1 MKSSDS
7 FNSRFASTV
16 KDVKIFFS
24 TCLSM
29 HMLPVLF
36 ALVLIIAADQ
46 KSNSRID
53 DTASQTIVVTPN
65 TGAAAITTG
74 AHQIKNYVL
83 LNPTNMTQVVAIYKT
98 SRLIMKTIR

>member
-7 FNSRFASTV
+7 FSSRFASTI

-46 KSNSRID
+46 KSSSRIEG
-53 DTASQTIVVTPN
+53 TASQTIVVTPN
-65 TGAAAITTG
+65 TSTTSITGG
-74 AHQIKNYVL
+74 AHSIKNYVL
-83 LNPTNMTQVVAIYKT
+83 LNPTNMTQVFAIYKA
-98 SRLIMKTIR
+98 SRLLMRTIR